1 MPTAADYLK
10 NCKIAIAKEE
20 FAIVKAKKPLPDSFA
35 VITGKNEITCIIDQ
49 SKLKNDIIEANKG
62 WKLLTFEAVLPFELV
77 GFLAAVS
84 KVLAEKKVSI
94 FAISAYSTDHILV
107 KSADLSKAVNA
118 LEKLGAKAL

>member
-1 MPTAADYLK
+1 MPNATDFLK

-35 VITGKNEITCIIDQ
+35 VIKDKNEITCIIDQ

-62 WKLLTFEAVLPFELV
+62 WKLLTFEAVLPFDLF

-84 KVLAEKKVSI
+84 KALAEEKVSI

-107 KSADLSKAVNA
+107 KSADLSKAVKA